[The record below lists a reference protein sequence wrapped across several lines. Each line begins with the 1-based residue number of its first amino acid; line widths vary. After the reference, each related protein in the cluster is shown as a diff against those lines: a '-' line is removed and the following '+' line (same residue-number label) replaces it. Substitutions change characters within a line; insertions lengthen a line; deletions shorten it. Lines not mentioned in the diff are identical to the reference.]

1 MRPAG
6 ERTGA
11 WLLALT
17 SALSC
22 ALSCARVETPAAL
35 EALDP
40 PAREGSSAPVLSVG
54 GDGRLRLAW
63 TEALEEG
70 GHALRFCVL
79 EGERWSTARTIAQ
92 GRDWFVNWADVP
104 ALAAF
109 EDGTLVATW
118 LEKLGEGTY
127 AYGVRWARSGD
138 GGASWDPGGFLHE
151 DLAAGEHGFVSL
163 APLDGDTLR
172 ALWLDGRA
180 LGEQGGPGEHGGHG
194 AMALYTRT
202 LARDG
207 TLGAESELDARV
219 CDCCPTALL
228 ASDGGRALAL
238 FRDRGL
244 DERRDLGLLSVD
256 AEGAAL
262 ERDFPD
268 DGWILDGCPVNG
280 ALLARHEATLA
291 AAWFTGAGEL
301 PRLRVAFSDDGG
313 ESFTV
318 PLEIARDSV
327 LGSLCGTFDAAGTLW
342 LTWLSGSTRDGAAR
356 GAWMLRGVD
365 PGVGT
370 PGPAVELV
378 ETLPARV
385 SGIARLAH
393 HDARLWFAWV
403 EVAGNGT
410 TRVRAA
416 RVARSAMPGPQE
428 KSN

>member
-6 ERTGA
+6 SRSGP
-11 WLLALT
+11 WLLALACA
-17 SALSC
+17 SA
-22 ALSCARVETPAAL
+22 CARVEAPAAL

-40 PAREGSSAPVLSVG
+40 PARQGSSAPVLSVG

-63 TEALEEG
+63 IEALEEG
-70 GHALRFCVL
+70 AHALRFCVL
-79 EGERWSTARTIAQ
+79 EGERWGAARTIAQ

-127 AYGVRWARSGD
+127 AYGVRWARSDD
-138 GGASWDPGGFLHE
+138 GGERWDPRGFLHE
-151 DLAAGEHGFVSL
+151 DLGAGEHGFVSL
-163 APLDGDTLR
+163 APLDDRTLR

-180 LGEQGGPGEHGGHG
+180 MGQHGGHGGHG

-202 LARDG
+202 VARDG
-207 TLGAESELDARV
+207 ELGAESELDARV

-238 FRDRGL
+238 YRDRGD

-262 ERDFPD
+262 EREFPD

-280 ALLARHEATLA
+280 AVLARHEATLA

-301 PRLRVAFSDDGG
+301 PRVRVAFSRDGG
-313 ESFTV
+313 ASFTA
-318 PLEIARDSV
+318 PLEIARAAV
-327 LGSLCGTFDAAGTLW
+327 LGSLSGTFDAAGTLW
-342 LTWLSGSTRDGAAR
+342 LTWLSGSTRDGLAR

-365 PGVGT
+365 PRVGA

-393 HDARLWFAWV
+393 HDGRLWFAWV
-403 EVAGNGT
+403 EVAENGT

-416 RVARSAMPGPQE
+416 RVARSAMLGPQE